1 MGFFRS
7 KPSATGEHTGEEIAR
22 QLQAGTLSP
31 VEANTHDAFCNGGGG
46 DAGGRGGPVTV
57 KDAATLDAWF
67 GPVDELPADEL
78 DG

>member
-7 KPSATGEHTGEEIAR
+7 KPSATGEHTGEDIAR

-31 VEANTHDAFCNGGGG
+31 VHAKTHDAFCNAV
-46 DAGGRGGPVTV
+46 AGMLRTGRPVTV
-57 KDAATLDAWF
+57 KDAATLKAWF